1 MARTQT
7 ERKNEWNAKVYDRIT
22 VMVKAGEREI
32 LKAAAEKEKKT
43 VNRFILESI
52 NTAHPGLLSLLDD
65 TSKMKKTDVLKND
78 PE

>member
-52 NTAHPGLLSLLDD
+52 NAVHPGLLSLLDD
-65 TSKMKKTDVLKND
+65 TSKQKKTAADVQ
-78 PE
+78 E